1 MATWPKAIRC
11 IEKERLMTEYVN
23 AVTDQNRI
31 QSAQVESV
39 KRGGSFPFEEEL
51 AMASE
56 RRLNAKYAIIAH
68 QEQHGC

>member
-1 MATWPKAIRC
+1 MATLPKTIRC
-11 IEKERLMTEYVN
+11 IEKERLMNEYLT
-23 AVTDQNRI
+23 AVSEYNRI